1 MRNSHTQPGPKR
13 KILYRFA
20 KKFAGKRGSRCSIPG
35 CSARGAASRCCGQR
49 ICVLCVAHTLRT
61 ELDQRL
67 RSRCP
72 YCRKTMLIPM
82 SVVKKLMV
90 HAYPSHAATIEC
102 YCGPP
107 AVVAHFPCNEGHYDC
122 RASSIRVLSVA
133 QQRQIESMREQLDRA
148 HCKIAHLTPAPT
160 LPPCAPGARQKR
172 V

>member
-1 MRNSHTQPGPKR
+1 MPARPEKL
-13 KILYRFA
+13 KL
-20 KKFAGKRGSRCSIPG
+20 AGKFWRLASLAQSASRRRQCAIPG
-35 CSARGAASRCCGQR
+35 CSARGLAVRCCRQR
-49 ICVLCVAHTLRT
+49 VCVVCLAHTLRT
-61 ELDQRL
+61 SLDQRL
-67 RSRCP
+67 RTRCP

-122 RASSIRVLSVA
+122 KASSIRVLSVA

-160 LPPCAPGARQKR
+160 PPPCAPGARQKR